1 MLLCVHCKKE
11 VKNQNSQ
18 RQHEIRCKSNPN
30 AIIVKSSYGMLGK
43 IGKRGINHHGYGITR
58 SKETKAKISEAS
70 KKQIWSEERRRK
82 HSESMKLAVTSYP
95 NSYTSSNR
103 GRTKQIEKHGIKFQG
118 KWELE
123 FYEWCLGNS
132 ILITRCDE
140 WFSYEFDGI
149 RKYNPDFYLPNLD
162 LYVEVKGYQTSKD
175 DAKWNQFPKKLCIIK
190 LDEIKKIRHNSFSGP
205 VAQG

>member
-1 MLLCVHCKKE
+1 
-11 VKNQNSQ
+11 
-18 RQHEIRCKSNPN
+18 
-30 AIIVKSSYGMLGK
+30 MLGK
-43 IGKRGINHHGYGITR
+43 RNTHGANQYTKGTAKELSIETRLKLGISGKNRVWDDTMRKNHSIAM
-58 SKETKAKISEAS
+58 KKAVLEN
-70 KKQIWSEERRRK
+70 
-82 HSESMKLAVTSYP
+82 P

-205 VAQG
+205 LIQR